1 MMSNPFESD
10 RDPVLGPAL
19 REALTPADSASFT
32 SRVLASLGARGN
44 PWDVL
49 ASWARPGVA
58 AAAVL
63 LISLL
68 GYWLVAEG
76 TGAPAPQAS
85 ELLASDQRFDGGVAL
100 DVVLG
105 SKR

>member
-1 MMSNPFESD
+1 MSNPFESE
-10 RDPVLGPAL
+10 RDPLLGPAL

-58 AAAVL
+58 AAVL

-68 GYWLVAEG
+68 GYWLVVESG
-76 TGAPAPQAS
+76 GGPAPQAS
-85 ELLASDQRFDGGVAL
+85 ELLASDQRFDGGIAL

-105 SKR
+105 GKR

>member
-1 MMSNPFESD
+1 MSNPFEQE
-10 RDPVLGPAL
+10 RDPALGAAL
-19 REALTPADSASFT
+19 AEALTPAESASFT
-32 SRVLASLGARGN
+32 SRVLASLGSARRN

-58 AAAVL
+58 AAVL
-63 LISLL
+63 LMSLL
-68 GYWLVAEG
+68 GYWLVLERG
-76 TGAPAPQAS
+76 RGPAPLAS
-85 ELLASDQRFDGGVAL
+85 ELLASDQTFDGRMAM